1 MRSVTLLLVLMAVLM
16 LAAPPSYAIPIQ
28 LFTTLSGANEVPP
41 VASPGTGQASVILD
55 TAAHTLQVNATFSGL
70 LANTVAAH
78 IHCCQPLGTNA
89 GVATTVPSFP
99 GFPLGVT
106 AGSHSEL
113 FDLTASGTYNPAFV
127 TANGGTI
134 PSAEAALVAGLLG
147 GRSYYNIHT
156 TLFPGGEIRGQL
168 QVPEPASLLLLLSG
182 VLGLG
187 TTAAWRKRSR
197 Q

>member
-1 MRSVTLLLVLMAVLM
+1 MRAMTLLLALMATLL
-16 LAAPPSYAIPIQ
+16 LAAPPTDAIPVP
-28 LFTTLSGANEVPP
+28 LSATLRGAEEVP
-41 VASPGTGQASVILD
+41 VVVSPGTGQAFVTLD
-55 TAAHTLQVNATFSGL
+55 AAAHTLLVNTTFSGL
-70 LANTVAAH
+70 LGNTTASH
-78 IHCCQPLGTNA
+78 IHCCQPFGTNA
-89 GVATTVPSFP
+89 IVATTVPTFP

-106 AGSHSEL
+106 AGSYSQL

-147 GRSYYNIHT
+147 GQSYLNIHT
-156 TLFPGGEIRGQL
+156 NLFPTGEIRGQL
-168 QVPEPASLLLLLSG
+168 RVPEPASLLLLLSG
-182 VLGLG
+182 VLSLA

>member
-1 MRSVTLLLVLMAVLM
+1 MRGVTLLLVLVAVLM
-16 LAAPPSYAIPIQ
+16 LAAPPSYALPIQ
-28 LFTTLSGANEVPP
+28 LFTTFSGANEVPP

-55 TAAHTLQVNATFSGL
+55 PAAHTLLVNATFSGL

-106 AGSHSEL
+106 AGSHSEF

-156 TLFPGGEIRGQL
+156 NLFPSGEIRGQL